1 MKLMITWSRKNGTC
15 RSWTNSEPCKHVRM
29 SLCAWSDAIKRL
41 GEEWGCTPEEA
52 AEQIKQIYEQETKK

>member
-1 MKLMITWSRKNGTC
+1 
-15 RSWTNSEPCKHVRM
+15 M